1 MAAAPAP
8 RFRALVVEDDAI
20 IAMLMEEMLQDM
32 GYDVAATADRLQR
45 AEELA
50 RDSCIDFALIDI
62 NLAGEESYSVAEI
75 LRGRRIPF
83 TFMSGYGPGVLVG
96 QWATSPIVSK
106 PISPALLAETLK
118 QLLAT
123 K

>member
-32 GYDVAATADRLQR
+32 GYDVAAMADRLQH

-50 RDSCIDFALIDI
+50 RESSIDFALLDI

-75 LRGRRIPF
+75 LRERRIPF
-83 TFMSGYGPGVLVG
+83 TFMSGYGPAALVG

-106 PISPALLAETLK
+106 PISPTLLAETLK
-118 QLLAT
+118 QILAA